1 MMTLEKAEGKDKD
14 YEAVTEYV
22 KSLGTSFTGVE
33 NADVIIKNVSEDSTS
48 AVNALLKNGA
58 QVAMI
63 TEGDGKVTSYC
74 LIKII

>member
-1 MMTLEKAEGKDKD
+1 MIAVAETAAYDDVERAEGKDKD

-58 QVAMI
+58 QVRY
-63 TEGDGKVTSYC
+63 DN
-74 LIKII
+74 